1 MQGGQCPSSFFDKIS
16 GNTSERV
23 QIDSIRDFTVPD
35 NWSERM
41 KAIYDAWNLNYK
53 SIFGAV
59 RQFETCR
66 FAIRLPK
73 ETVPDFPPVLV
84 LFRTGFKERF
94 LPMNKTAEEDDCNV
108 YSTEYNARYSD
119 VHYYYFSYTCGGV
132 RYYIKKINS
141 HEGSIQGGDL
151 FQLTVY
157 SLSYKTPEFLK
168 GGVMY
173 QIFPDRFCKS
183 GRTHENVPTDRVLR
197 DDWGGT
203 PYYKPDENGH
213 VWNNDYFGGDF
224 AGIQSKL
231 PYLQDLGVTCIY
243 LNPILESHENHRYN
257 TANYMKADPLLG
269 TNEEFAELC
278 AEAKKYGISI
288 IIDGVFSHT
297 GADSVYFNKF
307 SRYDTLGAY
316 NSKESPYYDW
326 YSFFD
331 YPDGYEAWWGID
343 TLPNV
348 WENNPSYTEYICG
361 EEGVLNY
368 WLSLGAAGW
377 RLDVADELP
386 DQFLDNLRKSVKGF
400 DEEKII
406 IGEVWE
412 DASNKESYGV
422 KRRYL
427 LGDQLDSVMNY
438 PFREAILNYVKGG
451 SPLDL
456 ERSVMT
462 IMENYPKPTVDV
474 LMNFVSTHDIERAIN
489 RLGGES
495 CDDKSKDWMAERY
508 LTDEEYSKGKNLLKA
523 AMALQFFLPGVP
535 SIYYGDEA
543 GLQGYKDPF
552 NRRCYPWGNEDTEL
566 IAYTKEL
573 CRVRKSLSVMKDGR
587 IYFVYSDDNV
597 AAFARTG
604 ETDAIIFVNRSG
616 ETAVIDDAGR
626 KLSRF
631 DKLAPY
637 VGGFSNDTI
646 TVEPYGYTIIT
657 GNFLG

>member
-1 MQGGQCPSSFFDKIS
+1 
-16 GNTSERV
+16 
-23 QIDSIRDFTVPD
+23 
-35 NWSERM
+35 M
-41 KAIYDAWNLNYK
+41 KPIYDSWDIKYK
-53 SIFGAV
+53 SIPGAV
-59 RQFETCR
+59 RQHETCR
-66 FAIRLPK
+66 FSIRLPK
-73 ETVPDFPPVLV
+73 DTVLDFPPILI

-94 LPMNKTAEEDDCNV
+94 IPMILEDTDEDDCNV
-108 YSTEYNARYSD
+108 YSTEYTAYYAD
-119 VHYYYFSYTCGGV
+119 VHYYYFSYTVGGIR
-132 RYYIKKINS
+132 RYINKVNC
-141 HEGSIQGGDL
+141 HEGSINGGDL

-157 SLSYKTPEFLK
+157 SEDYKTPDFLK

-183 GRTHENVPTDRVLR
+183 GKVHENIPEGRVLR
-197 DDWGGT
+197 EDWGGT
-203 PYYKPDENGH
+203 PYYKPDQNGH

-224 AGIQSKL
+224 EGIKSKL
-231 PYLQDLGVTCIY
+231 PYLSSLGVTCIY
-243 LNPILESHENHRYN
+243 LNPIFESHENHRYN

-297 GADSVYFNKF
+297 GADSIYFNKF
-307 SRYDTLGAY
+307 NRYDTIGAY
-316 NSKESPYYDW
+316 NSKESPYYNW

-331 YPDGYEAWWGID
+331 YPNGYEAWWGID

-348 WENNPSYTEYICG
+348 WENNHDYTEYICG
-361 EEGVLNY
+361 EEGVLQY

-386 DQFLDNLRKSVKGF
+386 DQFLDNLRKSVKSYGE
-400 DEEKII
+400 DKII

-438 PFREAILNYVKGG
+438 PFREAIISYIKGG
-451 SPLDL
+451 SPQDL
-456 ERSVMT
+456 ENSIMT
-462 IMENYPKPTVDV
+462 IVENYPKPTVDV

-489 RLGGES
+489 RLGGEN

-508 LTDEEYSKGKNLLKA
+508 LNQDEYNKGKNLLKA

-552 NRRCYPWGNEDTEL
+552 NRRCYPWGKEDTEL
-566 IAYTKEL
+566 IAYVTEL
-573 CRVRKSLSVMKDGR
+573 SRVRKSLDVMKDGG
-587 IYFVYSDDNV
+587 IYFVYKDENTIGFV
-597 AAFARTG
+597 RTG
-604 ETDAIIFVNRSG
+604 ETDAVIFINRSG
-616 ETAVIDDAGR
+616 ETAYISNISWI
-626 KLSRF
+626 LSRF
-631 DKLAPY
+631 KDIKPIIGDLSDNTIKLQPY
-637 VGGFSNDTI
+637 SYAIVSAK
-646 TVEPYGYTIIT
+646 
-657 GNFLG
+657 FLG

>member
-1 MQGGQCPSSFFDKIS
+1 
-16 GNTSERV
+16 
-23 QIDSIRDFTVPD
+23 
-35 NWSERM
+35 M
-41 KAIYDAWNLNYK
+41 KPIYDSWDLNYK

-59 RQFETCR
+59 KQGETCR
-66 FAIRLPK
+66 FSIRLSK
-73 ETVPDFPPVLV
+73 DITPDFPPVLV

-94 LPMNKTAEEDDCNV
+94 LHMQLVAEEEDCNV

-119 VHYYYFSYTCGGV
+119 VHYYYFSYMTGGI
-132 RYYIKKINS
+132 RHYIKKVNC
-141 HEGSIQGGDL
+141 HEGSIHGGDL

-157 SLSYKTPEFLK
+157 SKNYKTPDYLK

-173 QIFPDRFCKS
+173 QIFPDRFCRS
-183 GRTHENVPTDRVLR
+183 GKVHENIPYGRVLR
-197 DDWGGT
+197 EDWGGT

-231 PYLQDLGVTCIY
+231 PYLKDLGVTCIY
-243 LNPILESHENHRYN
+243 LNPIFESHENHRYN
-257 TANYMKADPLLG
+257 TANYMKADPMLG

-278 AEAKKYGISI
+278 AEAKKYGISVI
-288 IIDGVFSHT
+288 LDGVFSHT
-297 GADSVYFNKF
+297 GADSIYFNKF
-307 SRYDTLGAY
+307 NRYDTPGAF
-316 NSKESPYYDW
+316 NSKESPYYKW

-331 YPDGYEAWWGID
+331 YPNGYEAWWGID

-348 WENNPSYTEYICG
+348 RENDPDYTDYICG

-368 WLSLGAAGW
+368 WLSLGAAGY

-386 DQFLDNLRKSVKGF
+386 DQFLDNLRKCVKGF
-400 DEEKII
+400 DEEKIV

-412 DASNKESYGV
+412 DASNKEAYGV

-427 LGDQLDSVMNY
+427 LGHQLDSVMNY
-438 PFREAILNYVKGG
+438 PFREAIITYVKGG
-451 SPLDL
+451 DPKWIQD
-456 ERSVMT
+456 SVMT
-462 IMENYPKPTVDV
+462 IMENYPQPTIEV

-508 LTDEEYSKGKNLLKA
+508 LSPEEYSKGKNLLKA

-552 NRRCYPWGNEDTEL
+552 NRRCYPWGNEDKEL
-566 IAYTKEL
+566 IAYVSEL
-573 CRVRKSLSVMKDGR
+573 SRVRKSLSVMKDGR
-587 IYFVYSDDNV
+587 IYFVYSDDKV
-597 AAFARTG
+597 IGFTRTG
-604 ETDAIIFVNRSG
+604 ETDALVFVNRSG
-616 ETAVIDDAGR
+616 EKAVIGNAEGV
-626 KLSRF
+626 LSRF
-631 DKLAPY
+631 ENIQPLH
-637 VGGFSNDTI
+637 GEFNGSEI
-646 TVEPYGYTIIT
+646 SVEPYGYTIVT
-657 GNFLG
+657 AKFLG